1 MQEFIGCYSI
11 WIAYRAVFD
20 KTEYRLVISR
30 VLRLVLR
37 RDLRLDRDLPD
48 RLVRR
53 RADSDP
59 NPVERESG

>member
-30 VLRLVLR
+30 LIC
-37 RDLRLDRDLPD
+37 RDHQSGLSVGIISRDHQP
-48 RLVRR
+48 
-53 RADSDP
+53 
-59 NPVERESG
+59 G